1 MDMKNWV
8 LQGLLYDFHPSPHSY
23 IKSSWSH
30 YLFCKK
36 EDFTITPTL
45 YLDNLAGQISHE
57 IAKQKTVNKKS
68 LTLSVIKKILENKKA
83 KYGLVELFEKKEIG
97 IGEQIKNVWIE

>member
-1 MDMKNWV
+1 M
-8 LQGLLYDFHPSPHSY
+8 GLTRFALPISILHHSY
-23 IKSSWSH
+23 INFVGPIIFSAKRRTLLS
-30 YLFCKK
+30 LL
-36 EDFTITPTL
+36 L
-45 YLDNLAGQISHE
+45 YLGNLAGEISHE